1 MAEHDQTIET
11 ATAESP
17 LEPTD
22 ADELER
28 VITEH
33 DAELAE
39 LLELLVVVQD
49 LAAELAPELR
59 AATGDAREPISELRC
74 AFEREETLV
83 LVQRVGENADT
94 LIELLEVLEVTDELV
109 SDLVPE
115 VQTIVRENRETIARL
130 RVAVEREET
139 IVLLE
144 RLGEN
149 VDTMVELL
157 ELLEVTHELATD
169 LVPEAVEVAQEN
181 RRPIA
186 ELRLMFAGLAGTY
199 AEADLEPERLGQN
212 LGNMLVLGCRLGD
225 EEFIGAVESGLGA
238 FTESDP
244 PKKVGLLG
252 MIGAMRD
259 DDVRQGLGML
269 IEFLRRMGAS
279 RRADGGE

>member
-11 ATAESP
+11 EMAESSLDAATAS
-17 LEPTD
+17 
-22 ADELER
+22 ELER
-28 VITEH
+28 VIEAN

-59 AATGDAREPISELRC
+59 AATDDAREPISELRH

-139 IVLLE
+139 MVLLE

-225 EEFIGAVESGLGA
+225 EEFIDAVESGLGA
-238 FTESDP
+238 FTEPEP

-252 MIGAMRD
+252 MIGAIRD